1 MWSSGHKMK
10 VRKYISRSIVSWA
23 CFIVFLPF
31 QNVPGQIVRT
41 KSFFRKPKH
50 WSKNVA
56 QVNHALANKYSVQT
70 YGLSSVHWNIL
81 RRFVHTK
88 HNFTLRHATLF
99 QGLLK
104 IKARGKGLGRAGRG
118 KMADAPRSP
127 KSPKTPQIS
136 PLSPRQNNAES
147 C

>member
-1 MWSSGHKMK
+1 MK
-10 VRKYISRSIVSWA
+10 VRKYISRW
-23 CFIVFLPF
+23 F
-31 QNVPGQIVRT
+31 QLSHEHVLSCSSHFKTYLGKSLGPSRSLGSPNTDLKMSLMLTMPLRT
-41 KSFFRKPKH
+41 NIPYKH
-50 WSKNVA
+50 RV
-56 QVNHALANKYSVQT
+56 
-70 YGLSSVHWNIL
+70 SSVHWKIL

-88 HNFTLRHATLF
+88 HNFTLRHVIHF

-104 IKARGKGLGRAGRG
+104 IKARGIGLGRAGRG
-118 KMADAPRSP
+118 KMADGPRSP